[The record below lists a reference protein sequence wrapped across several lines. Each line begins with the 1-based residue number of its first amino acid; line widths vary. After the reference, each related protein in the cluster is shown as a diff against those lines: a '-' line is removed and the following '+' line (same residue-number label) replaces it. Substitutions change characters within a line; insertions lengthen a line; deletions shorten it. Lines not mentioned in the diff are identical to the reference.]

1 MTTEPVP
8 PVVPRSD
15 VLGMLR
21 RERWFAAD
29 AGETE
34 RVKQIDAQID
44 RLSAASSAT
53 APQRE
58 TTAAAAPAR
67 QNTARIN
74 PKGSHHRVR
83 TAR

>member
-1 MTTEPVP
+1 MATDPVP

-15 VLGMLR
+15 VLGTLR

-34 RVKQIDAQID
+34 RVKQIDAQIA

-67 QNTARIN
+67 QRAARTT
-74 PKGSHHRVR
+74 PKGSRRVR

>member
-15 VLGMLR
+15 VLGTLR

-29 AGETE
+29 AGETA
-34 RVKQIDAQID
+34 RVELLDARIA
-44 RLSAASSAT
+44 RLSAANTAT
-53 APQRE
+53 APTRE
-58 TTAAAAPAR
+58 TTGRPSAAVR
-67 QNTARIN
+67 GDRL
-74 PKGSHHRVR
+74 VR

>member
-1 MTTEPVP
+1 VATEPVP

-15 VLGMLR
+15 ALGTLK
-21 RERWFAAD
+21 RERWFATD

-34 RVKQIDAQID
+34 RVAQIDAQIA

-53 APQRE
+53 TPLRE
-58 TTAAAAPAR
+58 TTAATAPAR
-67 QNTARIN
+67 RNTARTN
-74 PKGSHHRVR
+74 PKGSRRVR